1 MSTSGV
7 RDRPGDFVQS
17 LERGLSVLR
26 VFSADHAT
34 LTLSD
39 VARLAGLTRATARR
53 ILLTLES
60 LGYVSSDARL
70 FELTP
75 KVLDLGYAYV
85 SSLKVADIAQPFMEA
100 LSERVHESVSASVL
114 DGPDIIYVARVP
126 TKRIMT
132 VSLAIGSRLP
142 AEMTSMGRVL
152 LSELPEPQLE
162 AFLDTAQLRPR
173 TAYTITTTEALRA
186 EIGRVREMGWALLD
200 QELEVGVR
208 SVATAIRDSRG
219 RAAAA
224 INVSGHAGR
233 VTLKELRGEFLQ
245 LLLAAAAD
253 ISAQLAKR

>member
-1 MSTSGV
+1 M
-7 RDRPGDFVQS
+7 
-17 LERGLSVLR
+17 
-26 VFSADHAT
+26 
-34 LTLSD
+34 
-39 VARLAGLTRATARR
+39 
-53 ILLTLES
+53 TLES

-152 LSELPEPQLE
+152 LSELPEPQLD
-162 AFLDTAQLRPR
+162 AFL
-173 TAYTITTTEALRA
+173 
-186 EIGRVREMGWALLD
+186 
-200 QELEVGVR
+200 
-208 SVATAIRDSRG
+208 ATARMNLAFFEGLSAVQ
-219 RAAAA
+219 RATTLTHPEYGTLTLDWIIHQMAGHH
-224 INVSGHAGR
+224 INH
-233 VTLKELRGEFLQ
+233 LLQ
-245 LLLAAAAD
+245 LQQ
-253 ISAQLAKR
+253 II